1 MKSAAVIFLAYAGA
15 AFLGFLTAYCLPL
28 SPVNAVLAGIFVA
41 LVGWPVLA
49 MAGFSRVRTGFRA
62 AMTQVHD
69 MAGIFTGWLIYI
81 ITLSGTLSVFR
92 PEISL
97 WARPELR
104 AGAVDPVKA
113 TEAAIGWLS
122 RHAPQSSAWYITPA
136 RERAPFSWA
145 AWDQNGA
152 FLQRALDPVT
162 GSPDTI
168 RDTLGGDF
176 FYRFHFELQLP
187 YPWGR
192 LLAAIAALA
201 LVFVLLTGIVAHRRI
216 FLDFFTFRPKKGQ
229 RSWLDAHN
237 LAGVAALPFHL
248 TIALTGAVTLGTLL
262 MPWAGLAHYRDASAF
277 EAALAP
283 SLSAPAP
290 TGRASTLAPIGPVLA
305 EAAER
310 LKTEG
315 LNQVYVYNPS
325 DAAATIVIMGDN
337 NDRIAFGTHV
347 LRFDGKTGKL
357 LADTHE
363 ERPVVTA
370 FAVLYGLHVAHF
382 APLATRWLYF
392 GSGILLLIVT
402 GSGLRLWIRRRL
414 RRGDSVRLVLLDRIN
429 AGMVA
434 GTPVA
439 FAAFFLANRLLPV
452 ALAER
457 ATREIQIV
465 FAVWF
470 LLLLLAVVLPART
483 SWRLLVGLGVGV
495 SGGIVLLSAP
505 WADSVERAVSLVALC
520 LAGCCVAALGSMKA
534 DHDGM

>member
-1 MKSAAVIFLAYAGA
+1 M
-15 AFLGFLTAYCLPL
+15 
-28 SPVNAVLAGIFVA
+28 
-41 LVGWPVLA
+41 
-49 MAGFSRVRTGFRA
+49 
-62 AMTQVHD
+62 
-69 MAGIFTGWLIYI
+69 
-81 ITLSGTLSVFR
+81 
-92 PEISL
+92 
-97 WARPELR
+97 
-104 AGAVDPVKA
+104 
-113 TEAAIGWLS
+113 
-122 RHAPQSSAWYITPA
+122 
-136 RERAPFSWA
+136 
-145 AWDQNGA
+145 
-152 FLQRALDPVT
+152 
-162 GSPDTI
+162 
-168 RDTLGGDF
+168 
-176 FYRFHFELQLP
+176 
-187 YPWGR
+187 
-192 LLAAIAALA
+192 
-201 LVFVLLTGIVAHRRI
+201 LTGIVAHRRI

-248 TIALTGAVTLGTLL
+248 IIALTGAVTLGTLL

-283 SLSAPAP
+283 SLSARTP
-290 TGRASTLAPIGPVLA
+290 TGTASTLAPIGPVLA

-315 LNQVYVYNPS
+315 MNQVYVYNPS
-325 DAAATIVIMGDN
+325 DSAATIVIMGDN

-363 ERPVVTA
+363 QRPVVTA

-414 RRGDSVRLVLLDRIN
+414 RRGDSVRLVLLDRVN

-452 ALAER
+452 TLADR
-457 ATREIQIV
+457 ATREIQVV

-470 LLLLLAVVLPART
+470 LLLLLAVMIPART
-483 SWRLLVGLGVGV
+483 GWRIFVGLGVAV
-495 SGGIVLLSAP
+495 SGCIVLLSAP
-505 WADSVERAVSLVALC
+505 WADGVERAVSLVALC
-520 LAGCCVAALGSMKA
+520 LAGCCVLALRSMKA
-534 DHDGM
+534 DQNGV

>member
-1 MKSAAVIFLAYAGA
+1 MKSAAVILLAYAA
-15 AFLGFLTAYCLPL
+15 AALLSFVVAGVLPA
-28 SPVNAVLAGIFVA
+28 SPVNAVLAGVFA
-41 LVGWPVLA
+41 GLAGWPLLT
-49 MAGFSRVRTGFRA
+49 MLGFSRVRPGFRA

-69 MAGIFTGWLIYI
+69 MAGIFAGWLIYV

-104 AGAVDPVKA
+104 AQPVDPVAA
-113 TEAAIGWLS
+113 TRAAIGWLS
-122 RHAPQSSAWYITPA
+122 QHAPHASAWYITPA
-136 RERAPFSWA
+136 RARAPFSWA
-145 AWDQNGA
+145 AWDENGA

-162 GSPDTI
+162 GAPDAI

-192 LLAAIAALA
+192 LTAGIAALA

-216 FLDFFTFRPKKGQ
+216 FLDFFTFRPGKGQ

-248 TIALTGAVTLGTLL
+248 AIAFTGAVTLASLL
-262 MPWAGLAHYRDASAF
+262 MPWAALAHYPNAATF
-277 EAALAP
+277 ESALAP
-283 SLSAPAP
+283 SLAAPAA
-290 TGRASTLAPIGPVLA
+290 TGTASTLAPVASVLE
-305 EAAER
+305 EAARR

-315 LNQVYVYNPS
+315 MNQVYVYNPS
-325 DAAATIVIMGDN
+325 DSAATIVILGDN
-337 NDRIAFGTHV
+337 NDRLAFGTHV

-357 LADTHE
+357 LSDTQE
-363 ERPVVTA
+363 KRPAVTA

-392 GSGILLLIVT
+392 ASGILLLVVT
-402 GSGLRLWIRRRL
+402 GSGLRLWLRRRL
-414 RRGDSVRLVLLDRIN
+414 RRGNTVRLVALDRMN

-439 FAAFFLANRLLPV
+439 FSMFFLANHLLPV
-452 ALAER
+452 TLPDRAE
-457 ATREIQIV
+457 REIQVV

-470 LLLLLAVVLPART
+470 LLLLLAMLMPARK
-483 SWRLLVGLGVGV
+483 SWQILTGLGCFSALAVA
-495 SGGIVLLSAP
+495 LCSAP
-505 WADSVERAVSLVALC
+505 WGNSVQWGVSLVALC
-520 LAGCCVAALGSMKA
+520 LAGCCVQALRAMRAA
-534 DHDGM
+534 HDGG

>member
-1 MKSAAVIFLAYAGA
+1 
-15 AFLGFLTAYCLPL
+15 LPA
-28 SPVNAVLAGIFVA
+28 SPVTAVLAGVFVA
-41 LVGWPVLA
+41 LAGWPLLA
-49 MAGFSRVRTGFRA
+49 MLGFARVRTGFRA

-69 MAGIFTGWLIYI
+69 MAGIFTGWLIYV

-104 AGAVDPVKA
+104 AGAVDPVAA
-113 TEAAIGWLS
+113 TSAAFGWLS
-122 RHAPQSSAWYITPA
+122 QHAPHASAWYITPA
-136 RERAPFSWA
+136 RARAPFSWA
-145 AWDQNGA
+145 AWDENGV
-152 FLQRALDPVT
+152 FIQRALDPIT
-162 GSPDTI
+162 GAPDTI

-192 LLAAIAALA
+192 LIAAIAALA

-216 FLDFFTFRPKKGQ
+216 FLDLFTFRPKKGQ

-248 TIALTGAVTLGTLL
+248 TIAFTGAVTLASLV
-262 MPWAGLAHYRDASAF
+262 MPWAALAHYPDAAAF
-277 EAALAP
+277 ESALAP
-283 SLSAPAP
+283 SLSSPEA
-290 TGRASTLAPIGPVLA
+290 TGTAATLAPIGPVLA

-315 LNQVYVYNPS
+315 MNQIYVYNPS
-325 DAAATIVIMGDN
+325 DKAATIVVLGDN

-347 LRFDGKTGKL
+347 LRFEGKTGKL
-357 LADTHE
+357 LSDTHE

-392 GSGILLLIVT
+392 GSGVLLLIVT
-402 GSGLRLWIRRRL
+402 GSGLRLWLRRRL
-414 RRGDSVRLVLLDRIN
+414 RRGDSVRLVLLERIN
-429 AGMVA
+429 VGVVA
-434 GTPVA
+434 GAPVA
-439 FAAFFLANRLLPV
+439 FAAFFLANHLLPV
-452 ALAER
+452 TLANR
-457 ATREIQIV
+457 AEREIQVV

-470 LLLLLAVVLPART
+470 LLLLLALTLPARKG
-483 SWRLLVGLGVGV
+483 WQILAVLGAAEAI
-495 SGGIVLLSAP
+495 GISVLSAP
-505 WADSVERAVSLVALC
+505 WGERVECGVSLVSLC
-520 LAGCCVAALGSMKA
+520 LAACCIQAFRSMRRV
-534 DHDGM
+534 HDGV